1 MAWGVGTAV
10 ITATKAADTNYA
22 QAQATYTINSQTADK
37 ISGFIGASGTD
48 VSLPAS
54 ANGKQFGR
62 ARVADVPTTTCGA
75 PVTR

>member
-1 MAWGVGTAV
+1 V